1 MIYIQKKD
9 NKMGHLDMDL
19 NNKSES
25 INKKKISVIF
35 FNFILKSKPKF
46 TQTKHLKKY
55 FLIIKKKFN
64 FI

>member
-1 MIYIQKKD
+1 
-9 NKMGHLDMDL
+9 MGHLDMDL

-25 INKKKISVIF
+25 INKKKFSVIF

-46 TQTKHLKKY
+46 TQKKHLKKY